1 MYDDTVMVDKAY
13 YNKLK
18 EQTTWI
24 SVKDRLPEMYVN
36 VLVYT
41 ECKYIFIADIVDMSA
56 NIKNIVWED
65 SYGYYLEDGVTH
77 WRTLPEAP
85 ESEG

>member
-41 ECKYIFIADIVDMSA
+41 ECKNTFIVSMDYTE
-56 NIKNIVWED
+56 KWED
-65 SYGYYLEDGVTH
+65 DYGYYLEENVTH
-77 WRTLPEAP
+77 WMPLPKPPKE
-85 ESEG
+85 EGR

>member
-24 SVKDRLPEMYVN
+24 SVKDRLPEMYVD

-41 ECKYIFIADIVDMSA
+41 ECKNTFIASMDGTE
-56 NIKNIVWED
+56 KWED
-65 SYGYYLEDGVTH
+65 SYSYYLEEAVTH
-77 WRTLPEAP
+77 WMPLP
-85 ESEG
+85 STEGLHDEHT